1 MTYQVELVDID
12 ALVTGQGR
20 VPGSGLEPEPTLILE
35 LLLLCVL
42 AQVDGPLWKKYVTV
56 EITKLRLK
64 KKRPKGILRCRS
76 SFKMDHFYRTKLIMV
91 FKEWDMTI
99 VVNLEI
105 CFNYHEAFWPVDPG
119 TCQEGFHR
127 ICFVC

>member
-1 MTYQVELVDID
+1 MITYQVELVDID

-42 AQVDGPLWKKYVTV
+42 AQVDGPLWKKYFTV

-64 KKRPKGILRCRS
+64 KNDQRV
-76 SFKMDHFYRTKLIMV
+76 FYDVDRASK
-91 FKEWDMTI
+91 WTI
-99 VVNLEI
+99 FIELN
-105 CFNYHEAFWPVDPG
+105 
-119 TCQEGFHR
+119 
-127 ICFVC
+127 